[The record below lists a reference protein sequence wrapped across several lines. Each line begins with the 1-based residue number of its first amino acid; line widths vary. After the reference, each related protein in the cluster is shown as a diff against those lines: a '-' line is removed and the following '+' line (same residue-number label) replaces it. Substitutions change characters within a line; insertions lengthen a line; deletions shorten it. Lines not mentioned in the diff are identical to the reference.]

1 MPVTFTEE
9 NHRYTSH
16 EGEVYTS
23 VTALLKKFT
32 PPFDA
37 DYWSAYK
44 ALQAV
49 LGEKGEWEK
58 YKRKVGG
65 WENVVTAARLD
76 KKFPYRKQVLA
87 KKRDILQSWEENK
100 EDALA
105 KGTAFHKM
113 KEAAVKEKIVYTP
126 ELREIPVVSGE
137 DILQIANFEDDG
149 LYPEL
154 IVYNDEWKIA
164 GQADWVMKQ
173 KRKVDIKDYKTSK
186 DIKRDSFQN
195 SKLLYPVHH
204 LPNANFYVY
213 SLQLSL
219 YARMIEA
226 KGFSIGQL
234 SIEHVDKNT
243 FKTIEIYPVNYYKK
257 EAEDIIT
264 EHVRAI
270 KKKKKP

>member
-23 VTALLKKFT
+23 VTTLLKKFT

-49 LGEKGEWEK
+49 LGERGEWEK
-58 YKRKVGG
+58 FKRKVGG

-76 KKFPYRKQVLA
+76 KKFPYRKEVIE
-87 KKRDILQSWEENK
+87 KKREILQMWEETK
-100 EDALA
+100 EDALT
-105 KGTAFHKM
+105 KGTAYHKM

-126 ELREIPVVSGE
+126 ELREVPVVSDV
-137 DILQIANFEDDG
+137 DILQLQNFDDDG
-149 LYPEL
+149 LFPEL
-154 IVYNDEWKIA
+154 VVYNDEWKIA

-173 KRKVDIKDYKTSK
+173 KRKVDIKDYKTSRE
-186 DIKRDSFQN
+186 IKKTGFQD

-226 KGFSIGQL
+226 KGYRIGQL

-257 EAEDIIT
+257 EAEDIIA
-264 EHVRAI
+264 EHVRAS
-270 KKKKKP
+270 KKRK